1 MSAELCVSR
10 LKLYILRI
18 PYLSTIYALHQ
29 MNDALRVA
37 LPNMISKFCL
47 RATSTYFITTVTWSL
62 LEGTRK
68 SGEKIKLVFF

>member
-47 RATSTYFITTVTWSL
+47 CATSTTYFISITTDIYGIYYIGIRV
-62 LEGTRK
+62 
-68 SGEKIKLVFF
+68 